1 MSLVEE
7 RLLGRSGL
15 GWIDP
20 DGRGRRRRL
29 RHAAGK
35 PLGMR
40 GMRRRQD
47 LGAGHDAR
55 LGQAVVDIVGREQAE
70 AGVAVLGVVPGEEDL
85 AMRPG
90 ILDRGTLRA
99 RQRQCE
105 DDGEP

>member
-1 MSLVEE
+1 
-7 RLLGRSGL
+7 
-15 GWIDP
+15 
-20 DGRGRRRRL
+20 
-29 RHAAGK
+29 
-35 PLGMR
+35 MR